1 MIPAAAIW
9 PHARLPDAVLA
20 LARAAGLPVDDGG
33 LPPIPAA
40 AQTAQLI
47 PWLRAASRA
56 LHLDLQPVQLQ
67 IHALNDF
74 VQHSAPAIFVVDGGL
89 LAVVR
94 GTALLGPDLQV
105 RRVSAAVL
113 REALLQPNRARIA
126 EGYPTLLDDLGPVH
140 GAAVQQVWMRQLD
153 IVPGFLLRLPG
164 DASLWA
170 QARDRGLPRL
180 LIQLL
185 ALQACMTGL
194 GFASG
199 WLGAVRA
206 LSGRMTTGDVALWT
220 LLSLTVVP
228 PLLLAVRVRG
238 ELSLGMGLIFRRRL
252 LAGILKLHPD
262 EVRVEGV
269 GGHLGRLIDAAE
281 VESLALG
288 AGLGSFTALVDVA
301 AAAVVVTAGPAGL
314 AGGAVLAA
322 LAAGVVMA
330 TAVQWRRQRD
340 WTAARIG
347 LTSAMVERMVG
358 HRTRVASLAPGAW
371 SREEDV
377 ELEAYTRK
385 SAALDS
391 WSAGMAAL
399 GGGLWPVF
407 GLLLLDP
414 QRAALGLA
422 GLLVGTSAL
431 AGLMAGMGDLIA
443 AFVAWERL
451 APLWHAANRA
461 EVPGDVHTTL
471 TLQTLAAPGSRVLDA
486 QAVSFQYEGRAPVL
500 RDVHLQLHVGDRL
513 LLEGPSGGGKSTLAA
528 LLAALR
534 RPDAGV
540 ILLRGYDLPSAGEA
554 TWRRLVATAPQ
565 FHENHIFSQSLAFNL
580 LMGSGWPPTEAQLA
594 EARALCTELGL
605 GPLLERM
612 PAGMRQQVGETGWQ
626 LSHGER
632 SRVFLAR
639 ALLQRAEVV
648 ILDEN
653 FGALDPETQ
662 QAALRTAWLR
672 ARTLVV
678 IAHP

>member
-1 MIPAAAIW
+1 MIPPTAIW
-9 PHARLPDAVLA
+9 PHARLPDAVLT
-20 LARAAGLPVDDGG
+20 LARAAGLPVADGS
-33 LPPIPAA
+33 LPPIPQA
-40 AQTAQLI
+40 AQTAQLV

-56 LHLDLQPVQLQ
+56 LRLDLQPVQLRV
-67 IHALNDF
+67 HALDDF
-74 VQHSAPAIFVVDGGL
+74 VQHAGPAILVVDGGL
-89 LAVVR
+89 LAVVH
-94 GTALLGPDLQV
+94 GTSLLGPDLQV
-105 RRVSAAVL
+105 RRVSSAVL

-126 EGYPTLLDDLGPVH
+126 EGYPTLLEDLGPVH

-164 DASLWA
+164 DASLWD

-180 LIQLL
+180 LAQLL
-185 ALQACMTGL
+185 ALQVVMTGL
-194 GFASG
+194 GLASG

-228 PLLLAVRVRG
+228 PMLLAVRVRG

-262 EVRVEGV
+262 EVRAEGI

-288 AGLGSFTALVDVA
+288 AGLGSLTALVDVV

-314 AGGAVLAA
+314 AGGALLAL
-322 LAAGVVMA
+322 LAAGLLAGAV
-330 TAVQWRRQRD
+330 VQWRRQRD

-358 HRTRVASLAPGAW
+358 HRTRVASLAPAAW
-371 SREEDV
+371 SQEEDI

-391 WSAGMAAL
+391 WGAGMAAL

-414 QRAALGLA
+414 QRTALGLA
-422 GLLVGTSAL
+422 GLLVGTNAL

-443 AFVAWERL
+443 ALVAWERL
-451 APLWHAANRA
+451 APLWHAANRV
-461 EVPGDVHTTL
+461 ELPGDVHTTL
-471 TLQTLAAPGSRVLDA
+471 ALQTLAPPGSRVLDA
-486 QAVSFQYEGRAPVL
+486 QAVGFQYEGRAAVL

-540 ILLRGYDLPSAGEA
+540 ILLRGYDLPSAGEG

-580 LMGSGWPPTEAQLA
+580 LMGAGWPPTEAQLA
-594 EARALCTELGL
+594 EARTLCVELGL